1 MVRAY
6 KFRLYPNKE
15 QENQI
20 LRTFGCCRF
29 VFNHYLDRR
38 INTYKETGK
47 TFGYSACATDL
58 TQLKMQDSSIWLN
71 EVDAT
76 ALQSSL
82 RNLDDAYQ
90 RFFDGI
96 KKGKKVG
103 YPNFKCKHDRRQSY
117 TTKNN
122 NGSVAVECGRV
133 KLPKLGWVKCCT
145 HRTVEGVITKATIS
159 RTPSG
164 KYYVSLSCKTA
175 KVEPLPTTGN
185 TIGIDMGIKSYAV
198 TSTGVEY
205 PNPKYLRQSEKKLAR
220 LQRQLSRKTKGSAN
234 WNKARIK
241 VARLYEYVTNQ
252 RRDMQHKLS
261 IQLIRKN
268 DIICIEDLEPKKMQ
282 KKRFVAKYV
291 ADAAFG
297 EFRRQLTYK
306 AEWYGKQIVVVD
318 RNFASSQLCS
328 CCGAKWPG
336 TKKLSVRRWVCPECG
351 ATHDRDT
358 NAAINILNEGLRL
371 LA

>member
-6 KFRLYPNKE
+6 KFRLYPNQE
-15 QENQI
+15 QEKQI
-20 LRTFGCCRF
+20 LRTLGCCRF
-29 VFNHYLDRR
+29 VYNHYLDMRQQMYR
-38 INTYKETGK
+38 DTKKSMG
-47 TFGYSACATDL
+47 FSACCKDL
-58 TQLKMQDSSIWLN
+58 TTLKKDPVVLWLN

-103 YPNFKCKHDRRQSY
+103 YPNFKRKHDRRQSY

-122 NGSVAVECGRV
+122 HGSVAVEYGCV
-133 KLPKLGWVKCCT
+133 KLPKLGLVKCCT
-145 HRTVEGVITKATIS
+145 HRTVEGRITKATIS

-175 KVEPLPTTGN
+175 KAAPMPSAGN
-185 TIGIDMGIKSYAV
+185 AIGIDMGIKSYAV
-198 TSTGVEY
+198 TSNGVEY

-234 WNKARIK
+234 YEKARIK
-241 VARLYEYVTNQ
+241 VAKLHEYVANQ

-261 IQLIRKN
+261 IKLIREN
-268 DIICIEDLEPKKMQ
+268 DIICIEDLAPKEIQ

-291 ADAAFG
+291 ADAAWY

-328 CCGAKWPG
+328 CCGTKWPG

-351 ATHDRDT
+351 TTHDRDT

>member
-6 KFRLYPNKE
+6 KFRLYPDPA
-15 QENQI
+15 QEEQI

-29 VFNHYLDRR
+29 VYNYYLDMRT
-38 INTYKETGK
+38 NVYKETGK
-47 TFGYSACATDL
+47 TMGYNACATDL
-58 TQLKMQDSSIWLN
+58 TQLKKGPDAPWLN
-71 EVDAT
+71 DVDST

-82 RNLDDAYQ
+82 RNLDDGYQ
-90 RFFDGI
+90 RFFDGL

-103 YPNFKCKHDRRQSY
+103 YPNFKCKHSRRQSY

-122 NGSVAVECGRV
+122 HGSVAVEHDRV
-133 KLPKLGWVKCCT
+133 KLPKLGWVKCRT
-145 HRTVEGVITKATIS
+145 HRKVEGIITKATVS

-175 KVEPLPTTGN
+175 KVDPLPTTGK

-198 TSTGVEY
+198 TSNGVAY

-234 WNKARIK
+234 YEKARIK
-241 VARLYEYVTNQ
+241 VAKLNEYVANQ

-261 IQLIRKN
+261 IKLVREN
-268 DIICIEDLEPKKMQ
+268 DIICIEDLAPKEMQ

-306 AEWYGKQIVVVD
+306 AEWYGKQVVVVD
-318 RNFASSQLCS
+318 RKFASSQLCS
-328 CCGAKWPG
+328 SCGAKWPG
-336 TKKLSVRRWVCPECG
+336 TKKLSVRHWVCPECG
-351 ATHDRDT
+351 ASHDRDT
-358 NAAINILNEGLRL
+358 NAAINILKEGLRL